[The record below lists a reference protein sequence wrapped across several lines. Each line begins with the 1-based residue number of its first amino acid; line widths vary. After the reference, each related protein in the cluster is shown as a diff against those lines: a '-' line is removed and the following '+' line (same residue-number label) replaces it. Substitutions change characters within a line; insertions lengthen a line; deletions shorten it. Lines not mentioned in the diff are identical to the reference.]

1 MDHRRYENR
10 FIYSTGLVGVGW
22 AFFIMQGLYLPAF
35 EYRIYSLLLL
45 VAIIAVAAPIFS
57 SSIKTVYAYI
67 APPLVITI
75 PYLLLQEGDDVAL
88 AIALVI
94 FVVVVMRSS
103 NSIYDTLTDSF
114 ISRFRAQAL
123 AEKLEQL
130 RHEKLKDDQRM
141 QGIMDYAPAAIY
153 VKDLE
158 GRFIL
163 LNQKVADLH
172 GM

>member
-1 MDHRRYENR
+1 
-10 FIYSTGLVGVGW
+10 
-22 AFFIMQGLYLPAF
+22 MQGLHLSAF

-45 VAIIAVAAPIFS
+45 VVIIAVAAPIFS

-103 NSIYDTLTDSF
+103 NSIYDMLADSF